1 MEFTSTVLF
10 NEELTYYNVATRD
23 GQTFHA
29 RLLAAKDSLT
39 AQPPKEV
46 VLCKKGDQWECNA
59 DEDILYF
66 LRRDIDRRLQ
76 EKADLVS

>member
-23 GQTFHA
+23 GLTFHA
-29 RLLAAKDSLT
+29 RLLAANESLA

-46 VLCKKGDQWECNA
+46 VLCKKGNEWECNA
-59 DEDILYF
+59 DEDVLYF

-76 EKADLVS
+76 DKGASVS